1 MALNTTPVTI
11 NGVVFNEH
19 SPASCLF
26 DFKSQM
32 LTIPVN
38 SWISSGD
45 SAKRLPP
52 ANRGKVLVWIPAWD
66 MAYPSQL
73 DAFIAADPAGIADYT
88 ANYTSVPDYTA
99 PVPTLTAFP
108 AKPNA
113 YHTWD
118 WPTKTWIL
126 PANALAQ
133 AQADQVKTVTATYS
147 AAIQAPVSYM
157 ATTFQADAGSQA
169 TLNKVITAAN
179 GTVPAGFYWV
189 DAANNQVAMT
199 FAQLQGLASA
209 MWAQGWT
216 AFQELQTKKA
226 AIAAATT
233 IAAVQAIV

>member
-1 MALNTTPVTI
+1 MAVIDTPITI
-11 NGVVFNEH
+11 NGTTYNEH
-19 SPASCLF
+19 TAASFSF
-26 DFKSQM
+26 DFGASI
-32 LTIPVN
+32 LTIKTQ
-38 SWISSGD
+38 SWLNIGD
-45 SAKRLPP
+45 AAK
-52 ANRGKVLVWIPAWD
+52 GIPAPHKGQVIVWLPSWD
-66 MAYPSQL
+66 QTHANAL
-73 DAFIAADPAGIADYT
+73 NAFIAADPAGIADYT
-88 ANYTSVPDYTA
+88 ANYTSVPDYTS
-99 PVPTLTAFP
+99 PVPSLVAFP

-113 YHTWD
+113 YYTWD

-169 TLNKVITAAN
+169 ALNKVLTAAN

-189 DAANNQVAMT
+189 DANNNQVQMT

-226 AIAAATT
+226 SIAAATT

>member
-1 MALNTTPVTI
+1 MTTFTVYNSNTGQISRTGSCPADHVALQPQTGESVVAVSANPMTQYI
-11 NGVVFNEH
+11 NVSTQALETF
-19 SPASCLF
+19 PASPG
-26 DFKSQM
+26 QYY
-32 LTIPVN
+32 I
-38 SWISSGD
+38 
-45 SAKRLPP
+45 
-52 ANRGKVLVWIPAWD
+52 
-66 MAYPSQL
+66 
-73 DAFIAADPAGIADYT
+73 
-88 ANYTSVPDYTA
+88 
-99 PVPTLTAFP
+99 
-108 AKPNA
+108 
-113 YHTWD
+113 WD

-169 TLNKVITAAN
+169 TLNKVLTVAN